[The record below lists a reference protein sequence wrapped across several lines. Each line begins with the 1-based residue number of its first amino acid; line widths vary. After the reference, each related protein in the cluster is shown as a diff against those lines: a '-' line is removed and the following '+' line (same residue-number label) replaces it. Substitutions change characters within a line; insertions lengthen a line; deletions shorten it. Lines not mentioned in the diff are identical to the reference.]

1 MTGQHSI
8 ETEADL
14 AEAAGVAAGPS
25 PEPAALSAEEAA
37 MLKDQHLR
45 TLADMENLRRRTAR
59 DVEDARKY
67 AVTGF
72 ARGLLDVA
80 DNLAR
85 ALASV
90 PPEQR
95 AGSPFMTGL
104 VSGIEM
110 TERSL
115 IGLLERYEIR
125 KVEPRPGDRFDP
137 ALHQAVF
144 ELPTATLAPGSI
156 AEVMQPGY
164 VIADR
169 LLRPAMVGVAKAVP
183 GPAGTVEADVGR
195 QVDQLA

>member
-1 MTGQHSI
+1 MTGQHQI
-8 ETEADL
+8 ETDADI
-14 AEAAGVAAGPS
+14 AEAAGTAAEPA
-25 PEPAALSAEEAA
+25 PAALSAEEAA
-37 MLKDQHLR
+37 MLKDERLR

-95 AGSPFMTGL
+95 DGSPLMTGL

-115 IGLLERYEIR
+115 IGLLERYEVR

-137 ALHQAVF
+137 ALHQAMF
-144 ELPTATLAPGSI
+144 ELPTAALAPGSI

-183 GPAGTVEADVGR
+183 GPAGATEPDIGR